1 MEVETQQE
9 EQEEQEVQNEKK
21 YVALTAEYL
30 VPLTFTASDIAAAS
44 ATSLLLL
51 SMTAS

>member
-9 EQEEQEVQNEKK
+9 EQEEQEGKK
-21 YVALTAEYL
+21 EVALTAEYL

>member
-9 EQEEQEVQNEKK
+9 EQEEQEVEEEKK
-21 YVALTAEYL
+21 EVALTAEYL

>member
-1 MEVETQQE
+1 VEVETQQE
-9 EQEEQEVQNEKK
+9 EQEEQKVEEEDKE
-21 YVALTAEYL
+21 VALTAEYL